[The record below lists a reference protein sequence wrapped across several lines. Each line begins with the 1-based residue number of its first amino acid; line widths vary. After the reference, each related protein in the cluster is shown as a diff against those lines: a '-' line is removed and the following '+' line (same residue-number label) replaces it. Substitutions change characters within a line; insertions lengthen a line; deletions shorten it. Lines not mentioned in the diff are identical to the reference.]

1 MHIEIEIVACIHDNG
16 KHLLICACFIDTGTI
31 IAYSQ
36 TSSGKTLTLMGG
48 IDYAGIIPL
57 AIVGVFIHIDS
68 VCVSPC
74 VTFSDNKI
82 YNEVIV
88 KVRMDVFSV
97 RMIIPPTLLVDVF
110 VV

>member
-1 MHIEIEIVACIHDNG
+1 MHIEIEILACIHDNG
-16 KHLLICACFIDTGTI
+16 THLLICACFIDTGTI
-31 IAYSQ
+31 ISYSQ

-57 AIVGVFIHIDS
+57 AIVDVFIHIDS

-82 YNEVIV
+82 YSEVSGSAHGCSLCPYDNSSYV
-88 KVRMDVFSV
+88 AS
-97 RMIIPPTLLVDVF
+97 
-110 VV
+110 